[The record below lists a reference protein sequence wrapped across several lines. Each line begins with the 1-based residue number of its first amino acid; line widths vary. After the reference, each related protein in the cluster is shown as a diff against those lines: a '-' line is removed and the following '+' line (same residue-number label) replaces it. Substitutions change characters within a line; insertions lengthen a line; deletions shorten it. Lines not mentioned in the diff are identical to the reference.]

1 LLLIH
6 NHLENNMFVNFKNAA
21 RLAGVGIGIASLA
34 ASPAFA
40 QSTAAPEVQ
49 LKAPA
54 ATAPNMM
61 IVRDPVTGQLR
72 APTAEEAAALQQTP
86 AAAAR
91 AGRAASAQ
99 ASQASPSAPSAPLT
113 KSHSNGARGVRLT
126 DEMATYS
133 VATRRAD
140 GTLEIEHVE
149 GKKAADAEV
158 KAAKVAPA
166 VPTVATE

>member
-1 LLLIH
+1 
-6 NHLENNMFVNFKNAA
+6 MFVNFKNAA

-49 LKAPA
+49 VKAPA
-54 ATAPNMM
+54 ATAANMM

-99 ASQASPSAPSAPLT
+99 ASPSAPNAPLT

-149 GKKAADAEV
+149 GKKAAVAEV
-158 KAAKVAPA
+158 QAAKVAPA
-166 VPTVATE
+166 VPAVPTE